1 MGALVLIAGLALTA
15 IAVGCLAS
23 ALALPRLRALN
34 TLSSIEEYGFTG
46 VPRGAR
52 AQAQTNGLFDG
63 IAGNV
68 GEAAASRVRAL
79 DPAALR
85 QRLVAAGLYRTSP
98 YTLLGYQVFLALGLP
113 AGWLVLLSPHGAI
126 AVLIAVLLAVLGW
139 RLPLFVISR
148 RGAQRLVEIDR
159 QLPELIDLVVVTV
172 EAGVGFSGSLRIAS
186 ERLGGPLGDELRI
199 AMQEQRMG
207 LTAAEA
213 ITNMLA
219 RAETPAMRSF
229 VRAVVQGEAL
239 GASIADIMRNL
250 AIEMRKR
257 RRAHAEERAQKA
269 PVKLLFPLV
278 FLIFPAMFIVLL
290 GPALI
295 LVKQL
300 FS

>member
-1 MGALVLIAGLALTA
+1 MGALLLIAGLVLTA
-15 IAVGCLAS
+15 IAVACLAS

-34 TLSSIEEYGFTG
+34 TLSSIEEYGFMG
-46 VPRGAR
+46 VPRGVR
-52 AQAQTNGLFDG
+52 AQTQANGLFDG

-113 AGWLVLLSPHGAI
+113 AGWLVLLSPQGPM
-126 AVLIAVLLAVLGW
+126 AVLVVVALALVGW
-139 RLPLFVISR
+139 RAPLFVISR

-207 LTAAEA
+207 LTAGEA

-257 RRAHAEERAQKA
+257 RRATAEERAQKA

-295 LVKQL
+295 LLKQL
-300 FS
+300 FA